1 VIWIGDVELTGRV
14 VKDPYKAGRCIR
26 SEKKRNASNASI
38 RGGGINGRMGSMEGD
53 E

>member
-14 VKDPYKAGRCIR
+14 VKDPYKAGRGIR
-26 SEKKRNASNASI
+26 SEKKRNASNAFV
-38 RGGGINGRMGSMEGD
+38 RGNGINGRIGSTESN